1 MVSKNEGHFFVT
13 TDGEKWKIT
22 SVSISTIELVDSS
35 IKAHYRENN
44 EPIDPPTYEAQILG
58 GKETETHKH
67 DETTLDVPDDEEQ
80 SAENHKIW
88 DAYQDAIGRM
98 SAEISKAQQ
107 KLWMTGLDVE
117 LPKSK
122 EWLKRLKVIVPY
134 FVEPEDKEALKTLY
148 IETQIL
154 KTYPDIMKF
163 VAEVSKLSYAGIVSE
178 EQIDAEMST
187 FRNSIQQDISKEP
200 SDGEEGEVEALDKV

>member
-1 MVSKNEGHFFVT
+1 MASINEGHFFVA
-13 TDGEKWKIT
+13 TDGEKWKIKP
-22 SVSISTIELVDSS
+22 VSISTIELIDSS
-35 IKAHYRENN
+35 IKEHYRKNK

-58 GKETETHKH
+58 GKEIEVHKH

-80 SAENHKIW
+80 TAENHKIW

-98 SAEISKAQQ
+98 SAEIGKAQQ
-107 KLWMTGLDVE
+107 NLWMTEGLDVK
-117 LPKSK
+117 LPQNKK
-122 EWLKRLKVIVPY
+122 WLKGLKAIVPY
-134 FVEPEDKEALKTLY
+134 LVEPEDKEALRSLY

-187 FRNSIQQDISKEP
+187 FRNPIQQDTAKE
-200 SDGEEGEVEALDKV
+200 SSVGEEGEVEALD